1 MKNTIKII
9 IASAILASSS
19 FGASCSVTNG
29 KITNTNDCFI
39 TPEEYKFTLHKL
51 MLCSATPSVMSKSRY
66 EHLGDGFQIDL
77 SGCDPIVD
85 IPNGQLITTSV
96 GSSTPLQNVKI
107 NSVNKVYTHY
117 AIVIK
122 NEITTKAKAE
132 FNTIRY
138 GAGLSQGRYCWTK
151 NMTILKSDVDNVVNG
166 SLTWYNQ
173 NNRNNWS
180 AECSSSFGTVGYLT
194 EKIDRWGDGPG
205 NGDVVDS
212 DEAPRTNLRVVAV
225 DDSYKVHVNS
235 AGLSK
240 VILFYPLTKNINLK
254 DTKQLDVKVTVTDSV
269 ESDNVSPHYDNN
281 SYLNGYNV
289 ILRAGAFNFDIVA
302 R

>member
-9 IASAILASSS
+9 IASAILVSSS

-29 KITNTNDCFI
+29 KITNTDDCVI
-39 TPEEYKFTLHKL
+39 TPEAYQFTLHKL
-51 MLCSATPSVMSKSRY
+51 MLCSSTPSIMSKSRY

-85 IPNGQLITTSV
+85 IPNGQLITTGV

-107 NSVNKVYTHY
+107 TSVDKVYTHY

-122 NEITTKAKAE
+122 NEINTKAKAE
-132 FNTIRY
+132 FDTTRY

-151 NMTILKSDVDNVVNG
+151 DMTTRSSEMYDLQNG
-166 SLTWYNQ
+166 IWTWNLTS
-173 NNRNNWS
+173 NRSNWT
-180 AECSSSFGTVGYLT
+180 AECGSSFGTPGFQNHV
-194 EKIDRWGDGPG
+194 IDQWGDGPG

-212 DEAPRTNLRVVAV
+212 DESPRTNLRLVAV

-240 VILFYPLTKNINLK
+240 LVMFYPLENQINLK
-254 DTKQLDVKVTVTDSV
+254 DVENLDIK
-269 ESDNVSPHYDNN
+269 
-281 SYLNGYNV
+281 V
-289 ILRAGAFNFDIVA
+289 ILTDTAEIDHSPNGADVVIKSAAFSFDIAA